1 MKREDLLM
9 PLTPETVPQ
18 HMGKG
23 CRHNKTR
30 YAIIRESIHNGMYVR
45 ISFGNGRKDIMVAS
59 KELEVYKAN
68 AADYQP
74 EQR

>member
-1 MKREDLLM
+1 
-9 PLTPETVPQ
+9 
-18 HMGKG
+18 
-23 CRHNKTR
+23 
-30 YAIIRESIHNGMYVR
+30 MYVR